1 MNDHSRDSKRSLQ
14 KKRTDTTIRLGLSQ
28 FTPESVAEYIGR
40 YYSEEL
46 DIFYTLSLNDEGYL
60 IFQPPR
66 MHPYL
71 FRVSEVRND
80 QTFQEYDLTPWNNQ
94 PLYTGRFLRN
104 AKNQVVGFLL
114 STSSS
119 RVVDLEFRKG
129 DVVTLN

>member
-1 MNDHSRDSKRSLQ
+1 
-14 KKRTDTTIRLGLSQ
+14 
-28 FTPESVAEYIGR
+28 
-40 YYSEEL
+40 
-46 DIFYTLSLNDEGYL
+46 
-60 IFQPPR
+60 

-71 FRVSEVRND
+71 FRISEVRND
-80 QTFQEYDLTPWNNQ
+80 QTFQDYDLTPWNNQ

-129 DVVTLN
+129 DVVTLD